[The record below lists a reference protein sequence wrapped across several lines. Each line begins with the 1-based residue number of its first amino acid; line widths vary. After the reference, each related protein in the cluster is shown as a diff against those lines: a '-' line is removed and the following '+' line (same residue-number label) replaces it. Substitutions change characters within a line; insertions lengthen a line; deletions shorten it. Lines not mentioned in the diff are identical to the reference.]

1 MKIKFLI
8 FCIFLLNILIIMPE
22 KILAQT
28 KWTGACVGEYE
39 ENIIASD
46 RNVVGKNSDVAT
58 IRGVLCLA
66 ANLLQAVT
74 AILAF
79 FGFAMFIYGG
89 FLYMLSGGNTQ
100 GVTQAKQTFTYVIV
114 GFIVAISAFIILNII
129 SAFTGVES
137 ILTIKFLPD
146 TIEGPSVP

>member
-1 MKIKFLI
+1 
-8 FCIFLLNILIIMPE
+8 
-22 KILAQT
+22 
-28 KWTGACVGEYE
+28 
-39 ENIIASD
+39 
-46 RNVVGKNSDVAT
+46 
-58 IRGVLCLA
+58 VLCLA